1 MENPGLAYKMQ
12 DMFQFEGYF
21 SMNVTPIGDNLCLIK
36 EIEVGELKAL
46 VEEASE
52 LVKILVQGS

>member
-1 MENPGLAYKMQ
+1 
-12 DMFQFEGYF
+12 MFQFEGYF
-21 SMNVTPIGDNLCLIK
+21 SMKVTPIGANLCLIK
-36 EIEVGELKAL
+36 ELEVGDLKAL